1 MEFSCRITKGIGFRE
16 FLFKMSS
23 SPASGKLLQNFII
36 EVGSLNSCNV
46 GARERVGQARVHKY
60 HSQSRTIEA
69 CKYTI
74 INSSVQIDLHVEE
87 DKYSLVG
94 LTGSGMQPI
103 TYIVMCTLS
112 LSYPTPPFLGLE
124 LYVRNRRN
132 VYLSFHPFSTNTYH
146 LTGT

>member
-1 MEFSCRITKGIGFRE
+1 MPHNKRHWIQRVFVQNVKQSSIWKITAKLHYR
-16 FLFKMSS
+16 
-23 SPASGKLLQNFII
+23 SGKLEFLQCWSQRK
-36 EVGSLNSCNV
+36 GR
-46 GARERVGQARVHKY
+46 GVGQARVHKY